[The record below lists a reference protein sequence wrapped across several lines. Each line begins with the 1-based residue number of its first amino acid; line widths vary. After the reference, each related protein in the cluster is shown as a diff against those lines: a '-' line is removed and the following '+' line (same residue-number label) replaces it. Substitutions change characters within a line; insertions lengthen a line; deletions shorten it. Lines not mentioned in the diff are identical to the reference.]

1 VNRRLG
7 GVFYLYGDDEFL
19 KERATRELV
28 ERHLDP
34 ATRDFNYDVLRAAET
49 DLETLA
55 SVVGTPPMMAEW
67 RVVVVRDVQAFA
79 SGTRAKK
86 VLLDAAASP
95 PPGLALILVGTV
107 PSGSKAKFYKEI
119 AAASQSTQFKSI
131 SPDDAPG
138 WLIQWAQERYGQ
150 EIEPSAA
157 TGLVAVVGNNLGILD
172 QEVAKLSEMVDEGQP
187 IRIADV
193 ERAGTRLPSQ
203 NRWEWFDL
211 VGSKRFE
218 EALRA
223 VPVLLEQGE
232 SGVAL
237 VIGVSAHLLR
247 LGVLLAGGVS
257 ALESALPP
265 HQRWL
270 AQRLGAQARQW
281 SLEEIDEALLGLRR
295 ADRLLKASTFGG
307 DHLVEEWLL
316 ARIARL
322 RSAA

>member
-1 VNRRLG
+1 VSRPLG
-7 GVFYLYGDDEFL
+7 GVFYLHGGDEFL

-34 ATRDFNYDVLRAAET
+34 ATRDFNYDILRGPET

-79 SGTRAKK
+79 SSPKARA
-86 VLLDAAASP
+86 VLLQAAASA

-107 PSGSKAKFYKEI
+107 PSGSKAKFYKEL
-119 AAASQSTQFKSI
+119 AAATRSQEFKPI
-131 SPDDAPG
+131 NPDDAPG
-138 WLIQWAQERYGQ
+138 WLINWASERYGT

-157 TGLVAVVGNNLGILD
+157 TGLVAVAGADLGILD
-172 QEVAKLSEMVDEGQP
+172 QELAKLAEMVDEGEP
-187 IRIADV
+187 IRVADV
-193 ERAGTRLPSQ
+193 ERGGTRLPSQ

-211 VGSKRFE
+211 VGSKRFA

-247 LGVLLAGGVS
+247 LGVLLTGGVS

-270 AQRLGAQARQW
+270 AKRLQSQARRW
-281 SLEEIDEALLGLRR
+281 SVPELEDAILGLRR
-295 ADRLLKASTFGG
+295 ADQMLKASSFGG
-307 DHLVEEWLL
+307 DHVIEEWLL
-316 ARIARL
+316 TRIVTA